1 MDDAMLAVGTQFA
14 GYRIEGFLG
23 RGGMGIVYE
32 ATQLSLQRP
41 IALKL
46 LGPWI
51 SDDPALAERFRRE
64 ALLQAKIDHPNVVT
78 VYEAGSS
85 EHGLFIAMRLIRGRT
100 LKAAIQA
107 RELSPDAAVR
117 ILLPIADAL
126 DAAHAAGL
134 VHRDVKPQN
143 ILLGP
148 RDHPSLADFGIVTA
162 RDDTGAMTQTGRVLG
177 TPDYIAPE
185 QVMGERATPASD
197 IYALAAVLFECL
209 TTVTPFRASTPAA
222 VMYARLRGPPP
233 RPSAE
238 RSDLPPAV
246 DDVLARGL
254 ARDPGRRPASARAL
268 MRDAEQALLLTQ
280 PAPAQVPTARP
291 EFAAHRPSRRVAW
304 LLAVGVAAG
313 VATGMLVLGN
323 GGSGGAD
330 PPSSPAA
337 YRERVVEVCE
347 NVNAADR
354 RSRREAATLR
364 RTLRDAPSTR
374 TQRDAILV
382 ATRASIS
389 LSGRNLAD
397 LRSLEPPANS
407 RILHRTV
414 EQVWDQSLARLRAY
428 AVRVD
433 RSSTGPELLRAL
445 DTLSKWR
452 PAWQEEKVTVT
463 AGLQKLGGEGCRIHK
478 FSDRPIPLPPLEGE
492 DGLPDVRPPE
502 FRPPSDE
509 APAPGTRR

>member
-1 MDDAMLAVGTQFA
+1 MDRAMLAVGTQFA

-46 LGPWI
+46 LGPWV

-85 EHGLFIAMRLIRGRT
+85 EFGLFIAMRLIRGRT

-107 RELSPDAAVR
+107 GELSPGPAVR

-148 RDHPSLADFGIVTA
+148 RDHPWLADFGIVTA

-197 IYALAAVLFECL
+197 CYALAAVLFECL
-209 TTVTPFRASTPAA
+209 TSVTPFRAATPAA

-238 RSDLPPAV
+238 RPDLPPAV

-254 ARDPGRRPASARAL
+254 ARDPDQRPASAREL
-268 MRDAEQALLLTQ
+268 VRDAEQALLPTH
-280 PAPAQVPTARP
+280 PAPAQLPIARP
-291 EFAAHRPSRRVAW
+291 NVAAHRRSRRVAW
-304 LLAVGVAAG
+304 LLAVGVVAG
-313 VATGMLVLGN
+313 VATGMLVFGD

-330 PPSSPAA
+330 SPGSPSSPAA
-337 YRERVVEVCE
+337 YRERVVDVCE
-347 NVNAADR
+347 GVNAADHR
-354 RSRREAATLR
+354 ARREAATLR
-364 RTLRDAPSTR
+364 RALHQHPRSTLI
-374 TQRDAILV
+374 QRDAILV

-397 LRSLEPPANS
+397 LRSLEPPADS
-407 RILHRTV
+407 SALHRTV
-414 EQVWDQSLARLRAY
+414 EQVWDRSLARLRAY
-428 AVRVD
+428 AARVD
-433 RSSTGPELLRAL
+433 RSSTRPELLRAV
-445 DTLSKWR
+445 DTLSKSR
-452 PAWQEEKVTVT
+452 PAWQDEQVTVT
-463 AGLQKLGGEGCRIHK
+463 AGLQRLGGAGCRIHE
-478 FSDRPIPLPPLEGE
+478 FGGRPIPLPPSG
-492 DGLPDVRPPE
+492 PDVRPPE
-502 FRPPSDE
+502 LRPLPDE
-509 APAPGTRR
+509 TPAPGTRR